1 MRHHR
6 LADQKLTLEVDREY
20 SVPVLL
26 GQLDGVA
33 GHDTRV
39 GIVDDNVQATPE
51 IDGTLDHAAD
61 PVRGADVDEQRLS
74 RSTRL
79 ADRLH
84 VADGRLFLY
93 VGNEHVSA
101 IFGEASG
108 GCSTDTHCAAGND
121 GYLTC
126 ESWQRW
132 YPRLLVC
139 NGL

>member
-1 MRHHR
+1 MRYRVLGGAEHR
-6 LADQKLTLEVDREY
+6 LEADVHR
-20 SVPVLL
+20 PIPILL
-26 GQLDGVA
+26 RQLDGVA
-33 GHDTRV
+33 VHATRV
-39 GIVDDNVQATPE
+39 GIVDDDVQPTPE